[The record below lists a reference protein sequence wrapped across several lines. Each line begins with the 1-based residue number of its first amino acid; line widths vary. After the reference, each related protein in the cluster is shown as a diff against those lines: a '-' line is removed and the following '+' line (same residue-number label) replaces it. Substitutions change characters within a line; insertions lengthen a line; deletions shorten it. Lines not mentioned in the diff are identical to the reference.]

1 MTPGRHLPELEQAIM
16 ARNGK
21 RTGDEIA
28 FCCAAHEDKNPSASY
43 STSKNAWYCHACG
56 ASGDYVDL
64 SERLGV
70 SLPADT
76 APGAPDGVP
85 GTWSGAHFVRAWA
98 YLDQDGHELGYV
110 ARYEGEA
117 GKSVIPFF
125 ERNGAE
131 WKPKGAA
138 PPRPLY
144 GLDRLHTRP
153 EAPVVVVEGEKAAD
167 AAERLYPGV
176 VAITSPGG
184 SKAALKADW
193 GPLAGRRVL
202 LWPDNDEPGR
212 RYVLDVLKQ
221 LEGLDV
227 DVSGVVDVEALGL
240 PASGDAAD
248 LDKDSKPAKLP
259 LVTVEEYRPHIG
271 GPSSAMGGASP
282 AEHHQQAGCEA
293 VLLELER
300 LSGKPDLATVETLL
314 RALGSSQNGEDGL
327 SREFIRERATKAL
340 EKKVKAPGRL
350 VDRALLEGAPK
361 RDEGQGKRLSF
372 ESHEPWPEAVDGAV
386 LLEDIAA
393 AFRRY
398 VALPPRADTA
408 LALWSIF
415 AHAFDNFHIGPML
428 ALNSPTKR
436 CGKSTAL
443 NLVGKLVPSPLT
455 SSNLTPAVLFRA
467 VEKYK
472 PTLLLDEAETYV
484 RRDRE
489 ELRGVLNASH
499 VREQAF
505 VLRTSGDDHEP
516 RCFSTWCPKAF
527 AYIGRLPDTLEDR
540 AVKIPMHRK
549 APEEK
554 LERFRSDRTDPLRDL
569 HRRAARWATDHAA
582 ALRDL
587 DPAMPPKLN
596 DRAQDNWRPLVAI
609 ADIAGGDWP
618 TQARG
623 AALQMSGADEDDEG
637 SVRERLLRDIHQVFK
652 DRGDR
657 VFSEDLAEE
666 LGKMEDRPWAE
677 WGRANKAITKAA
689 LAKQLKPFGIKPR
702 SVRIGPENK
711 KGYDRRHFEETFS
724 RYLPPSLNVTPSQV
738 NNDGGLQCFPN
749 RHNEADVT
757 PCETPETPV
766 STGVVTGVTVRE
778 RGGAQEPRKRRTF

>member
-1 MTPGRHLPELEQAIM
+1 ML
-16 ARNGK
+16 
-21 RTGDEIA
+21 
-28 FCCAAHEDKNPSASY
+28 
-43 STSKNAWYCHACG
+43 
-56 ASGDYVDL
+56 
-64 SERLGV
+64 
-70 SLPADT
+70 
-76 APGAPDGVP
+76 
-85 GTWSGAHFVRAWA
+85 
-98 YLDQDGHELGYV
+98 
-110 ARYEGEA
+110 
-117 GKSVIPFF
+117 
-125 ERNGAE
+125 
-131 WKPKGAA
+131 
-138 PPRPLY
+138 
-144 GLDRLHTRP
+144 
-153 EAPVVVVEGEKAAD
+153 
-167 AAERLYPGV
+167 
-176 VAITSPGG
+176 
-184 SKAALKADW
+184 
-193 GPLAGRRVL
+193 
-202 LWPDNDEPGR
+202 
-212 RYVLDVLKQ
+212 
-221 LEGLDV
+221 
-227 DVSGVVDVEALGL
+227 
-240 PASGDAAD
+240 
-248 LDKDSKPAKLP
+248 
-259 LVTVEEYRPHIG
+259 
-271 GPSSAMGGASP
+271 
-282 AEHHQQAGCEA
+282 EA

-300 LSGKPDLATVETLL
+300 LEDQPDFGTLETLL
-314 RALGSSQNGEDGL
+314 RRLGSLLNGEDDLSLGL
-327 SREFIRERATKAL
+327 IRERAIKAIGKKVSAPGSIVDKAL
-340 EKKVKAPGRL
+340 RPGH
-350 VDRALLEGAPK
+350 AAK
-361 RDEGQGKRLSF
+361 RDDAQGKRLSF
-372 ESHEPWPEAVDGAV
+372 ERLAPWPEAVDGAV

-398 VALPPRADTA
+398 IALPPCADTA

-455 SSNLTPAVLFRA
+455 SSSLTPAVLFRA

-484 RRDRE
+484 RSDRE